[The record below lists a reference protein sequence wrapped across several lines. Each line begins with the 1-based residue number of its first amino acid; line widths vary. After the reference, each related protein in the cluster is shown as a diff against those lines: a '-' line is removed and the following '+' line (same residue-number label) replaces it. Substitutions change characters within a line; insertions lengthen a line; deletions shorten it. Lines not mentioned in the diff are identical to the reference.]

1 MPVMPNTIPLPINPQ
16 LLSWAREQSGYDL
29 ARTASRLG
37 VKPERVLAWEHGDR
51 QPTMRQTE
59 ALAQFFHR
67 PLSIFFLPKPPLLP
81 PLAAEYRRLP
91 HVIPGH
97 ESPELR
103 LAIRQMLTRRENA
116 LNLLGELG
124 EPVPEFSLSAR
135 LNESPAEVGERLRTA
150 SGLSIDEQRSWRDE
164 WRAWAAWRVAVE
176 NLGVLVFQFSKVA
189 LGEVRGLALLRTPL
203 PVAGVNSKEIPE
215 SKCFTVLHEV
225 VHLMLAAGHEER
237 SALQEE
243 GSTRDWDDIER
254 FAEIATSHALVP
266 ETLLRSE
273 MERLGLA
280 GAAWE
285 IESVRRLARRF
296 RITPLATA
304 TRLRESGFM
313 SWPRYNAWKRE
324 WDAHVAGLPER
335 GGGFATPVTK
345 ALGRNGRMFTQLVLE
360 ALSANRVTPVT
371 AARYLGLKF
380 EHFDKLRSKVLEGSM
395 EAPLDG

>member
-1 MPVMPNTIPLPINPQ
+1 MPSAAPLPVNPR
-16 LLSWAREQSGYDL
+16 LLSWAREQSGYDVF
-29 ARTASRLG
+29 RTAKRLQ
-37 VKPERVLAWEHGDR
+37 VKPEKLQAWEAGDR
-51 QPTMRQTE
+51 QPTLRQTE
-59 ALAQFFHR
+59 ELARFFHR
-67 PLSIFFLPKPPLLP
+67 PLSIFFLPKPPQLP

-124 EPVPEFSLSAR
+124 EPEPAFSLGAR
-135 LNESPAEVGERLRTA
+135 LNESPAEVGARLRAA
-150 SGLSIDEQRSWRDE
+150 SSISIDEQRNWPHE
-164 WRAWAAWRVAVE
+164 WRAWAAWRAAVE

-203 PVAGVNSKEIPE
+203 PVAAVNSKEIPE

-225 VHLMLAAGHEER
+225 VHLMLAAGQEEG

-243 GSTRDWDDIER
+243 GSARDWDDIER

-266 ETLLRSE
+266 EELLRLE
-273 MERLGLA
+273 IEHLGLA
-280 GAAWE
+280 NSAWH

-324 WDAHVAGLPER
+324 WDAYVARLPER
-335 GGGFATPVTK
+335 GGGFATPVSK
-345 ALGRNGRMFTQLVLE
+345 ALGRNGRLFTQLVLE
-360 ALSANRVTPVT
+360 ALSANRVTSVT

-380 EHFDKLRSKVLEGSM
+380 EHFEKLRSKVQEGSM
-395 EAPLDG
+395 EAPMDG

>member
-1 MPVMPNTIPLPINPQ
+1 MSVMPSTAPVPVNPD
-16 LLSWAREQSGYDL
+16 LLTWAREQSGYDVL
-29 ARTASRLG
+29 RTAKRLN
-37 VKPERVLAWEHGDR
+37 VKPEKLQAWEDGKR
-51 QPTMRQTE
+51 RPTLRQTE
-59 ALAQFFHR
+59 ELARFFHR
-67 PLSIFFLPKPPLLP
+67 PLSIFFLPRPPQLP

-124 EPVPEFSLSAR
+124 EPVPEFALSAR
-135 LNESPAEVGERLRTA
+135 LNESPAKVGERLRTA
-150 SGLSIDEQRSWRDE
+150 SGISIDEQRGWPNE
-164 WRAWAAWRVAVE
+164 WQAWAAWRAAVE

-189 LGEVRGLALLRTPL
+189 LGEVRGLALLRSPL

-215 SKCFTVLHEV
+215 SKCYTVLHEV
-225 VHLMLAAGHEER
+225 VHLMLAAGQEEG

-243 GSTRDWDDIER
+243 GSARDWDDIER

-280 GAAWE
+280 NSAWD

-313 SWPRYNAWKRE
+313 NWPRYNAWKRE
-324 WDAHVAGLPER
+324 WDAYVAGLPER

-345 ALGRNGRMFTQLVLE
+345 ALGRNGRLFTQLVLE
-360 ALSANRVTPVT
+360 ALATNRVTSVT

-380 EHFDKLRSKVLEGSM
+380 EHFDKLRSKVQEGGM
-395 EAPLDG
+395 EAPMDG

>member
-1 MPVMPNTIPLPINPQ
+1 MPSASPIPVNPQ
-16 LLSWAREQSGYDL
+16 LLSWARAQSGYDL
-29 ARTASRLG
+29 ARTAKRLN
-37 VKPERVLAWEHGDR
+37 VKPEKLEAWERGER
-51 QPTMRQTE
+51 QPTVRQAE
-59 ALAQFFHR
+59 QLAQFFHR
-67 PLSIFFLPKPPLLP
+67 PLSIFFLPKPPQLL

-103 LAIRQMLTRRENA
+103 LALRQMLARRENA

-124 EPVPEFSLSAR
+124 EPVPAFSLSAS
-135 LNESPAEVGERLRTA
+135 LSEAPAAVGTRLRAA
-150 SGLSIDEQRSWRDE
+150 SGISIDEQRAWPNE
-164 WRAWAAWRVAVE
+164 WRAWAAWRAAVE

-189 LGEVRGLALLRTPL
+189 LSEVRGLALLRTPL
-203 PVAGVNSKEIPE
+203 PVAGINSKEIPE

-225 VHLMLAAGHEER
+225 VHLMLAAGQEES

-254 FAEIATSHALVP
+254 FAEIAASHALVP
-266 ETLLRSE
+266 EQLLRSE
-273 MERLGLA
+273 IERLGLT
-280 GAAWE
+280 GSAWN

-313 SWPRYNAWKRE
+313 DWSHYNTWKQE
-324 WDAHVAGLPER
+324 WDAYVATLPER
-335 GGGFATPVTK
+335 SGGFATPVAK
-345 ALGRNGRMFTQLVLE
+345 ALGRNGRLFTQLVLE
-360 ALSANRVTPVT
+360 SLSANRVTPVT

-380 EHFDKLRSKVLEGSM
+380 EHFDKLRSKIQEGSM

>member
-1 MPVMPNTIPLPINPQ
+1 MPSAIPIPVNPR
-16 LLSWAREQSGYDL
+16 LLSWAREQSGYDV
-29 ARTASRLG
+29 ARTAKKLN
-37 VKPERVLAWEHGDR
+37 VKLERVQAWENGDR
-51 QPTMRQTE
+51 QPTMRQAE
-59 ALAQFFHR
+59 QLANFFHR
-67 PLSIFFLPKPPLLP
+67 PLSIFFLPQPPQLL

-91 HVIPGH
+91 HVIPGL

-124 EPVPEFSLSAR
+124 GIIPEFSLTAR
-135 LNESPAEVGERLRTA
+135 LNESPAEVGAQLRAA
-150 SGLSIDEQRSWRDE
+150 SGISIDEQRDWPNE
-164 WRAWAAWRVAVE
+164 WRAWAAWRAAVE
-176 NLGVLVFQFSKVA
+176 NLGVLVFQFGKVE

-203 PVAGVNSKEIPE
+203 PVAGINSKEIPE

-225 VHLMLAAGHEER
+225 VHLMLAAGQEER

-243 GSTRDWDDIER
+243 GSDRDWDNVER

-266 ETLLRSE
+266 EMLLRSE

-280 GAAWE
+280 GSAWD

-296 RITPLATA
+296 RVTSLATA

-313 SWPRYNAWKRE
+313 SWSRYNAWKQE
-324 WDAHVAGLPER
+324 WDDYVAGLPER

-345 ALGRNGRMFTQLVLE
+345 ALGRNGRLFTQLVLE
-360 ALSANRVTPVT
+360 ALSANRLTPVT

-380 EHFDKLRSKVLEGSM
+380 EHFDKLRSKVQEGSM